1 MFKKLLFI
9 TGHRKSGTTMFA
21 NLFDGH
27 KDFLVYP
34 SDICLLYAYYPYFI
48 QQKLNFKIKKERI
61 LHIINKDL
69 SSVVNEHNLKN
80 IFNLS
85 KMLRLV
91 EKKLNKKNI
100 NNIRK
105 ILNIIFSSYENSLS
119 NKRKY
124 KYFVVKETSADI
136 FLNKIFTKKDHIKF
150 LHLIRD
156 PRDNYASLKSGV
168 KNYYRKLGENENK
181 TLFSLIHRAKLDFNF
196 IEINKSIFGKENYKE
211 IKFEELTLKSKKIMI
226 NICKFL
232 KVKFNASLLQPT
244 ILGQN
249 TKGNNYEGESFF
261 NISSKNVDRWKERIN
276 KNETQLIEFNFQNEM
291 KKFNFKLNYDLNKI
305 DFKILSDFY
314 EWTNYNYFY
323 YDSFKK

>member
-1 MFKKLLFI
+1 
-9 TGHRKSGTTMFA
+9 MFA

-34 SDICLLYAYYPYFI
+34 SDICLLYAYYPYFLK
-48 QQKLNFKIKKERI
+48 QKFSFKMKKTRI
-61 LHIINKDL
+61 LHILKKDL
-69 SSVVNEHNLKN
+69 SSVINEHNLKN

-85 KMLRLV
+85 KMIELV
-91 EKKLNKKNI
+91 GKKLNKKNI

-105 ILNIIFSSYENSLS
+105 ILNIVFTSYEDSLID
-119 NKRKY
+119 KKKY

-136 FLNKIFTKKDHIKF
+136 FFNKIFTKKDGIKF

-168 KNYYRKLGENENK
+168 KNYYKKLGENENK
-181 TLFSLIHRAKLDFNF
+181 TLFSLIHRAKLDFSF
-196 IEINKSIFGKENYKE
+196 IEINKSLFGKNVYKE

-232 KVKFNASLLQPT
+232 KVEFNSNLLQPT

-249 TKGNNYEGESFF
+249 TKGNNYEGESFLK
-261 NISSKNVDRWKERIN
+261 ISSKNVDRWKERIN
-276 KNETQLIEFNFQNEM
+276 KNEAQLIEFNFQNEM
-291 KKFNFKLNYDLNKI
+291 KKFNYKLSYDLKKI
-305 DFKILSDFY
+305 DHKILSDFY

-323 YDSFKK
+323 YDSFKN